1 MVTRSEASAGFNA
14 AIEISKIK
22 SARSERRR
30 KGREY
35 RSKLD
40 RYRSEL
46 VSLYHAGASYEDLSF
61 WLKTTEQVK
70 IHPTSIMRFLRK
82 LPEFE
87 SKNG

>member
-1 MVTRSEASAGFNA
+1 MVTRNEASAGFNA
-14 AIEISKIK
+14 AIEITKIK
-22 SARSERRR
+22 NARSEKRR

-46 VSLYHAGASYEDLSF
+46 VSLYQAGASYEDLSF
-61 WLKTTEQVK
+61 WLRTTEQIK

-82 LPEFE
+82 LPELVRR
-87 SKNG
+87 NG